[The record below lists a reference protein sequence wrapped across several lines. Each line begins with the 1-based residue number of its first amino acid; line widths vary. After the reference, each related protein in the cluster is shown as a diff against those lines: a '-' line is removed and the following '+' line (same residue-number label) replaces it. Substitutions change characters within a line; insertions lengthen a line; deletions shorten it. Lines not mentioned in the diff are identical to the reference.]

1 MLNASQQI
9 LAGLGIHV
17 EIGTFLVLFGLIFA
31 RMSGAIALT
40 PFFGGRSIPG
50 RVKVGLAV
58 IVSMLLFPNVAP
70 ENAAPMTTILFA
82 CLLVKELVIGVT
94 IGFMSQIVF
103 NSIQMAG
110 AMVDYGRGMSQAT
123 FLAPQLETNVSL
135 LGQLQFQGALV
146 LFLLLN
152 GHLVF
157 LRGMAASFQS
167 VPLLSFPTFL
177 SGTTPAAEQMAHYT
191 AQSLVVALQ
200 LSAPALLALFLVDV
214 SFGVLGRVASGLQ
227 VHTESQPVKAMVGL
241 AIILLALAYI
251 FNRMPGYFADLMEQI
266 RVLMRNIV

>member
-1 MLNASQQI
+1 MLNTAQQI
-9 LAGLGIHV
+9 LSGLGIHV
-17 EIGTFLVLFGLIFA
+17 ELGTFLLLFGLIFA
-31 RMSGAIALT
+31 RMSGAITLT

-50 RVKVGLAV
+50 RIKVGLAV
-58 IVSMLLFPNVAP
+58 IVSMLLYTNVAP
-70 ENAAPMTTILFA
+70 ENPGPLTTVLFA
-82 CLLVKELVIGVT
+82 CLLLKELAIGVT
-94 IGFMSQIVF
+94 IGFMAQIVF

-135 LGQLQFQGALV
+135 LGQLQLQGALV

-167 VPLLSFPTFL
+167 IPILSFPAFL
-177 SGTTPAAEQMAHYT
+177 SGTTPAAEQIAQYT
-191 AQSLVVALQ
+191 AQSLVIALQ

-241 AIILLALAYI
+241 AIILFALAYI
-251 FNRMPGYFADLMEQI
+251 FHRMPGYFADLMEQM
-266 RVLMRNIV
+266 RVFFRNIV

>member
-1 MLNASQQI
+1 MLRAAEQI
-9 LAGLGIHV
+9 LASLGIHTDV
-17 EIGTFLVLFGLIFA
+17 GTFLVLFGLIFA
-31 RMSGAIALT
+31 RMVGAITLT

-50 RVKVGLAV
+50 QVKVGLAM
-58 IVSMLLFPNVAP
+58 IVSMLLFENVAP
-70 ENAAPMTTILFA
+70 ANPGPMGTILVV
-82 CLLVKELVIGVT
+82 CLLVKELLIGMT
-94 IGFMSQIVF
+94 IGFMAQIVF

-157 LRGMAASFQS
+157 LRGLAASFQN
-167 VPLLSFPTFL
+167 VPVLTFPSFA
-177 SGTTPAAEQMAHYT
+177 SGTTPAAEQLAHYT
-191 AQSLVVALQ
+191 AQSLVIALQ

-241 AIILLALAYI
+241 VIVLLALAYI
-251 FNRMPGYFADLMEQI
+251 FNRMPGYFVELMEQM
-266 RVLMRNIV
+266 RVFMKNIV

>member
-1 MLNASQQI
+1 MFKAAEQI
-9 LAGLGIHV
+9 LASLGIHTDV
-17 EIGTFLVLFGLIFA
+17 GTFVVLFGLIFA
-31 RMSGAIALT
+31 RMSGAIGLT

-50 RVKVGLAV
+50 RVKVGMAV
-58 IVSMLLFPNVAP
+58 IVSALLYGNVSP
-70 ENAAPMTTILFA
+70 ENPGSMTTILVA

-157 LRGMAASFQS
+157 LRGLAASFRN
-167 VPLLSFPTFL
+167 VPLLSFPSFL
-177 SGTTPAAEQMAHYT
+177 SGTTPAAEQMAQYT
-191 AQSLVVALQ
+191 AQSLVIALQ

-241 AIILLALAYI
+241 AIVLLALSYI
-251 FNRMPGYFADLMEQI
+251 FNRMPGYFVDLMEQV
-266 RVLMRNIV
+266 RVFLNNII

>member
-1 MLNASQQI
+1 MLKAAEQI
-9 LAGLGIHV
+9 LASLGIHTDL
-17 EIGTFLVLFGLIFA
+17 GTFLVLFGLIFA
-31 RMSGAIALT
+31 RMSGAITLT

-58 IVSMLLFPNVAP
+58 MVSMLLFANVAP
-70 ENAAPMTTILFA
+70 ANPGPMTTILVA
-82 CLLVKELVIGVT
+82 CLLVKEMVIGIT
-94 IGFMSQIVF
+94 IGFLTQIVF

-157 LRGMAASFQS
+157 LRGLAASFQS
-167 VPLLSFPTFL
+167 VPLLTFPSFGA
-177 SGTTPAAEQMAHYT
+177 GTMPAAEQMAHYT
-191 AQSLVVALQ
+191 AQSLVIAMQ
-200 LSAPALLALFLVDV
+200 LAAPALLALFLVDV

-227 VHTESQPVKAMVGL
+227 VHTESQPVKAIVGL
-241 AIILLALAYI
+241 AIVLLALSYI
-251 FNRMPGYFADLMEQI
+251 FNRMPGYFVDLMEQI
-266 RVLMRNIV
+266 RVFMKHIV